1 MELSIDTST
10 TCAAVGLSDQGEF
23 VAEYRWRSPQNH
35 CVELAPAIRDLMRR
49 AGVGMARLEA
59 VFVARGPGGFSAL
72 RVGMSAAK
80 ALSAALDIPL
90 VSVNTLDVEAAP
102 YLPLGSPVAAVIP
115 AGRNRLYLG
124 GYAATPDGEP
134 PSYRVIQS
142 DELARLLSPGDV
154 VCGEAAAECAAAAE
168 SAGARG
174 SGSVASHTRSRRAGE
189 AGLRAPG
196 TRLQRR
202 PRGAATVVF
211 TQRAGGNGPT
221 YLGRGR
227 IAARHHAW
235 G

>member
-23 VAEYRWRSPQNH
+23 VAEYRWRSRQNH

-49 AGVGMARLEA
+49 TGVGMGRLEA

-80 ALSAALDIPL
+80 ALSAALDVPL

-115 AGRNRLYLG
+115 AGRTRLYLG
-124 GYAATPDGEP
+124 AYAATSDNGP

-154 VCGEAAAECAAAAE
+154 VCGEAAPECANAAE
-168 SAGARG
+168 SAGAR
-174 SGSVASHTRSRRAGE
+174 VAAASPPT
-189 AGLRAPG
+189 
-196 TRLQRR
+196 
-202 PRGAATVVF
+202 RGAAALARLAYARLERGCSDD
-211 TQRAGGNGPT
+211 RAALQPL
-221 YLGRGR
+221 YLRSAQVEMARRTWG
-227 IAARHHAW
+227 AA